1 MFCICPRDSRG
12 ETDIRES
19 GLPSK
24 WCRWG
29 PGYPLL
35 IYHSHSHL
43 YDLCVTWWRNL
54 QSVFIQT
61 VALPSIQM
69 VFFTCM
75 PTKPNKKMIFF
86 SLFFNYGVIFQEEKV
101 NCFSV
106 RHSKDLSKLC
116 SISQDMPEH
125 IMHPHL
131 SLNTPAQQHKHTE
144 DQMVYA
150 RATSADCKRHC
161 RELCAFFH
169 THPL

>member
-1 MFCICPRDSRG
+1 MQVWGMRCTKCSAFVLTTAEVKQILEKVVHC
-12 ETDIRES
+12 
-19 GLPSK
+19 LPSK

-43 YDLCVTWWRNL
+43 YNLCVTWWRNL

-61 VALPSIQM
+61 VVLASIQM

-75 PTKPNKKMIFF
+75 PTKPNKQMIFF
-86 SLFFNYGVIFQEEKV
+86 SLFFNYGVICQEEKV
-101 NCFSV
+101 HCFSL
-106 RHSKDLSKLC
+106 RHSKDLAKLC

-131 SLNTPAQQHKHTE
+131 SLTLSGSN
-144 DQMVYA
+144 
-150 RATSADCKRHC
+150 
-161 RELCAFFH
+161 
-169 THPL
+169 